1 MYSKIAL
8 GNVKKSFKDYSIY
21 FLTLTLAVSIFY
33 SFNSIESQKAILEM
47 DKSNV
52 EYIEALIQLVG
63 GLSIFVSVILGS
75 LILYANNFL
84 IKRRKKELGI
94 YMTLG
99 MSKYKI
105 SKILVIETLI
115 VGLASLVSGLLLGL
129 LLSQG
134 LSLFTAKLFEVGMN
148 EYKFII
154 SSDAIFKTVLY
165 FGIIFLLVMIFNT
178 LIISKYK
185 IIDMLNASKKIE
197 NIKFKNPII
206 YVITFIICILSL
218 AIAYYL
224 IIDIGLMAIED
235 PKFVVSIILGILGT
249 VLFFYSLSG
258 AFTFLI
264 TKNKNIYLKNLNI
277 FIVKQIN
284 SKVNT
289 NFVSMSV
296 ICLMLFL
303 TIGILSTGLSLKSA
317 LESGLKATTPF
328 DASANM
334 YIDED
339 SKVQSIEESLNKL
352 GFKFNKNEDYITF
365 NIYESKLDMKDT
377 LNKNLNK
384 SNEKLISKMYNTY
397 VDFISLSDYN
407 KIRNL
412 NHQDDIKLLGN
423 EIILMSNNN
432 QMVNIVNDFLE
443 DNSILKIDDK
453 VYNIKNQKAV
463 EESLT
468 TTGMA
473 SNLFTVVVPD
483 NAVKGLKAVSNNLNV
498 NFTGS
503 KEEKEKS
510 EERFN
515 KIFDSYIP
523 EKVDF
528 EKVGFVYGVTK
539 AGVYAENK
547 GVTTSMLF
555 LGIYLGIVFLISS
568 MAVLSL
574 QQLSEASDSI
584 DRYKSLKR
592 IGANDK
598 MINRTIFIQTLIYFT
613 LPIGLA
619 LIHSIVGIKIIND
632 FVTMFNKPNISSSS
646 IMTAILFLIIY
657 AGYFFATYTGYKN
670 IIKNS

>member
-8 GNVKKSFKDYSIY
+8 GNVRKSFKDYSIY
-21 FLTLTLAVSIFY
+21 FLTLTLSVSIFY

-47 DKSNV
+47 DKSNI

-154 SSDAIFKTVLY
+154 SADAIFKTVLY

-185 IIDMLNASKKIE
+185 IIDMLNARKKTE
-197 NIKFKNPII
+197 SIKFKNPII
-206 YVITFIICILSL
+206 YVVTFILCIISL

-224 IIDIGLMAIED
+224 IIDIGLIAIKD
-235 PKFVVSIILGILGT
+235 PKFSVSIILGILGT
-249 VLFFYSLSG
+249 VLFFYSLTG
-258 AFTFLI
+258 AFAFLI
-264 TKNKNIYLKNLNI
+264 TKNKSIYFRNLNI
-277 FIVKQIN
+277 FTVKQIN

-289 NFVSMSV
+289 NFLSMSV

-328 DASANM
+328 DTSATM
-334 YIDED
+334 YMDKEL
-339 SKVQSIEESLNKL
+339 KVKNIEESLNNL
-352 GFKFNKNEDYITF
+352 GFKFNENEKYITF

-377 LNKNLNK
+377 LNKDLNK
-384 SNEKLISKMYNTY
+384 SNEKLISKIYNRPI
-397 VDFISLSDYN
+397 DFLSLSDYN
-407 KIRNL
+407 KIRML
-412 NHQDDIKLLGN
+412 NNQETLKLGN
-423 EIILMSNNN
+423 NEVLLMSDNN
-432 QMVNIVNDFLE
+432 QMVSIVNDFLE
-443 DNSILKIDDK
+443 DNSTLKIDDK
-453 VYNIKNQKAV
+453 IYNINNQKAV
-463 EESLT
+463 EEALT
-468 TTGMA
+468 TTGMT
-473 SNLFTVVVPD
+473 SNMFTVVVPD
-483 NAVKGLKAVSNNLNV
+483 NVVKNLNVISNNLDV

-510 EERFN
+510 EERFDEIFN
-515 KIFDSYIP
+515 KYING
-523 EKVDF
+523 KVNF
-528 EKVGFVYGVTK
+528 EKFGFVYGSTK
-539 AGVYAENK
+539 VGVYAQNK
-547 GVTTSMLF
+547 GITTSMLF

-598 MINRTIFIQTLIYFT
+598 MINKTIFIQTLIYFT

-619 LIHSIVGIKIIND
+619 LIHSIVGIRIIND

-670 IIKNS
+670 IVKNS